1 MARYTAVL
9 DFDDT
14 LVPYNEHLCSILNE
28 RMGSNYTPD
37 SFKDWEWRGVEK
49 EHLPVL
55 QSIVRSDEVLNLQSK
70 PFEGAQDLVHWLVLH
85 DFDVIIGTAVPLDK
99 MSKRARQI
107 EKFFPE
113 VSSILMGRNKTE
125 IACDWLLDDCAGNV
139 EHSLAYNP
147 CLFRKPWNSNTVLL
161 NSGIQRVK
169 SYEQF
174 KSLIKRMERV
184 QL

>member
-28 RMGSNYTPD
+28 RTGGHYTLD
-37 SFKDWEWRGVEK
+37 SFTDWEWEGVAK
-49 EHLPVL
+49 EHLPIL
-55 QSIVRSDEVLNLQSK
+55 HSIVRSGEVLNLQST
-70 PFEGAQDLVHWLVLH
+70 PFEGAQDLVHWLALH

-99 MSKRARQI
+99 MSKRAQQI

-125 IACDWLLDDCAGNV
+125 LMCDWLLDDCASNV
-139 EHSLAYNP
+139 ERSLACNP
-147 CLFRKPWNSNTVLL
+147 CLFHKPWNSDIILF
-161 NSGIQRVK
+161 NSSIQRVG
-169 SYEQF
+169 SYERF
-174 KSLIKRMERV
+174 KSLIKEMEM
-184 QL
+184 L